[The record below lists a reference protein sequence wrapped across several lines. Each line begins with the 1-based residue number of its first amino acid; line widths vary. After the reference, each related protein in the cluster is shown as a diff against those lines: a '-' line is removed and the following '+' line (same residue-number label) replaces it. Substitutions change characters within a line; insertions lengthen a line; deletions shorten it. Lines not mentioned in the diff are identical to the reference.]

1 MPTNEKMPVA
11 VYQIDLSQFE
21 DTDFGGVVDLIVG
34 KAKSDDHNI
43 DYEPIVDGLNKE
55 FFIRIVSGLRSGPP
69 RWRSYLG
76 QVVEENSALHSYIN
90 NAYLFIAFIGY
101 KDYLF
106 AIAGGGGSMII
117 DRFTNQNFGLEILIR
132 LFERDDQVIKG
143 IQDRG
148 LTGILLGQTKFYRG
162 DQRFSDENQFGKIFQ
177 KVQAELNKKILTS
190 TFGFNEKDL
199 TRKVSGCLA
208 KSSFSIGKSV
218 DFITTLEL
226 VKRFTIILKQ
236 KPKFALNKVELLSKK
251 KYASLVNELDDFLQQ
266 KIYDDWKN
274 TGSSDVDICNKEF
287 EKYLTAARYELTTE
301 DSQIITFDNAP
312 TLGNLIFELIKH
324 SALKSDD
331 LFNFKCSVLWLR
343 IKTFDENGVLLTDNS
358 VLEQMHGEVEYNGNH
373 YFFLDGEW
381 YKIESDFVQDLNK
394 ECSFILEKVWDDKLI
409 TEIFDIKKT
418 EHAFN
423 KKFIGR
429 TNWLVFDTITPD
441 NIEPCDLL
449 NYDDNKVVL
458 IHVKKGFDNSVRD
471 LASQILIAAKRIQE
485 DSKNNFSYINKVEK
499 KTLKGKK
506 STSLR
511 SRDLGKQVFPT
522 GGLKQV
528 FQGKKDHDIV
538 FCLAFVDNTSSRG
551 LLKDN
556 ITSFNSN
563 IAKFSLMEA
572 HRGIMALG
580 YGFKVIQLSRTV

>member
-1 MPTNEKMPVA
+1 MANEKMPVA

-21 DTDFGGVVDLIVG
+21 GTDFGGVVDLIVG
-34 KAKSDDHNI
+34 KAKSDGSNI
-43 DYEPIVDGLNKE
+43 DYEPIVEKLDTN
-55 FFIRIVSGLRSGPP
+55 FFIRIVSGIRSGPP

-76 QVVEENSALHSYIN
+76 PVVEKQSPLHSYIN

-101 KDYLF
+101 GDCLF
-106 AIAGGGGSMII
+106 AIAGGGGSAII
-117 DRFTNQNFGLEILIR
+117 DRFTNQNFGLEILVR
-132 LFERDDQVIKG
+132 LFEKDDQVIKG

-148 LTGILLGQTKFYRG
+148 LTGIVLGQTKFYRG

-218 DFITTLEL
+218 DFKTTLEL
-226 VKRFTIILKQ
+226 IRRFTNILKQ
-236 KPKFALNKVELLSKK
+236 KPKFALNKVELLSKR

-266 KIYDDWKN
+266 KIYEDWKISN
-274 TGSSDVDICNKEF
+274 TSDIDICNKEF
-287 EKYLTAARYELTTE
+287 EKYLTAARYEITTE
-301 DSQIITFDNAP
+301 ENEVMEFDNAP
-312 TLGNLIFELIKH
+312 TLDEIVFELNKY
-324 SALKSDD
+324 SALKGDQLLD
-331 LFNFKCSVLWLR
+331 FKCSLLWR
-343 IKTFDENGVLLTDNS
+343 QIKSFDEEGVLQTEGN
-358 VLEQMHGEVEYNGNH
+358 VMEHVHGEVEYKGNH

-381 YKIESDFVQDLNK
+381 YKIDSDFVQDLNK
-394 ECSFILEKVWDDKLI
+394 ECSYILNKVWDDTLI

-429 TNWLVFDTITPD
+429 ENWLVFDTITPD

-449 NYDDNKVVL
+449 NYDDSKVIF

-485 DSKNNFSYINKVEK
+485 DIKTSFAYINKVEK
-499 KTLKGKK
+499 KTLRGKSSK
-506 STSLR
+506 SKR
-511 SRDLGKQVFPT
+511 SQNLAKQTFPP
-522 GGLKQV
+522 GGLKEV
-528 FQGKKDHDIV
+528 FKDKKDHDIV
-538 FCLAFVDNTSSRG
+538 FCLAFVDSSPSRG
-551 LLKDN
+551 MLKHN

-563 IAKFSLMEA
+563 IAKFSLMEV
-572 HRGIMALG
+572 HRGITALG
-580 YGFKVIQLSRTV
+580 YDFKVIQLSKTG